1 MANRLYNQQ
10 VTPKG
15 YKKGGAIEPEYS
27 IKQEVKDIMRKE
39 TPKTFKL
46 LKGLSP
52 VTQMRKYMTK
62 KKVKKARA
70 RDEAKVS
77 KKEKHND

>member
-27 IKQEVKDIMRKE
+27 IKQEVKDIIDYIKIGSLPRIQSGE
-39 TPKTFKL
+39 FN
-46 LKGLSP
+46 
-52 VTQMRKYMTK
+52 K
-62 KKVKKARA
+62 KFINKR
-70 RDEAKVS
+70 
-77 KKEKHND
+77 